1 MPESSPKEQPDDRR
15 GLALFTSIL
24 TASACVLIVFRLS
37 LALGREDV
45 DKHESPLILSVA
57 RQLMAGPWELYGP
70 FGGRNPLVLIHAPLY
85 YRAAALTAWPLARAG
100 LHPVEASRLAGRLL
114 SLLGSAATM
123 GAAYRLGRL
132 GGLPRRAGWWA
143 ALLVAA
149 APALAG
155 QPYAVRPDM
164 AGVALQT
171 WGAALA
177 LQALE
182 GPGRRLVLASALFG
196 LAACVKQHLLAV
208 WAVSTGLMVWGRLGP
223 GAMARAVLPGAAV
236 AGLVYGAEW
245 LVTGGRV
252 WDATCVAA
260 ANVGRVHPGDWL
272 HVGTVLAAI
281 MGKSAGLAALAVAG
295 ASLTRPRALGWG
307 HVVACLL
314 LGAMI
319 VLAVAQLVIPAPW
332 ITGLL
337 PLVALAGLMIALPGC
352 VRTSGADSR
361 IESALGV
368 YCATELIV
376 VVLLC
381 RSSSGAW
388 INYGIPAV
396 VFASVLIARSLAR
409 AADAMPR
416 RRREILVAAAVAV
429 LASVLMDA
437 KVEVNSRRAEHADLA
452 RLFAST
458 GVPPPACF
466 FADHPGLNRTSGRL
480 EWVYDDWLYPAFESL
495 KLAEPR
501 ARWLRPRLEAR
512 GGVRAVVLE
521 SASDRL
527 DGIPESLSALG
538 FQSAGRVGS
547 FRVWTLGSPGPRGL

>member
-1 MPESSPKEQPDDRR
+1 
-15 GLALFTSIL
+15 LALVTSIL
-24 TASACVLIVFRLS
+24 AASACVFIGFRLT
-37 LALGREDV
+37 LALGGEDV
-45 DKHESPLILSVA
+45 DKYESPLMLSVA
-57 RQLMAGPWELYGP
+57 WQLMKGPWELYGP

-85 YRAAALTAWPLARAG
+85 YRAAGLMAWPLARAG

-114 SLLGSAATM
+114 SLLSLAATM

-177 LQALE
+177 LEALE

-196 LAACVKQHLLAV
+196 LAACVKQHLVGA
-208 WAVSTGLMVWGRLGP
+208 WAVSVGLFAWGWLRGRLGP
-223 GAMARAVLPGAAV
+223 GALARVALPGAA
-236 AGLVYGAEW
+236 AAALVYGAEW

-252 WDATCVAA
+252 WDAAFVAA
-260 ANVGRVHPGDWL
+260 FQVGRVHPGDWL

-281 MGKSAGLAALAVAG
+281 VGKSAGLAALAVAG
-295 ASLTRPRALGWG
+295 TTRTRPHPRGWG
-307 HVVACLL
+307 HVVASLL
-314 LGAMI
+314 LGAI
-319 VLAVAQLVIPAPW
+319 VLLAVGQLAIPTPW

-337 PLVALAGLMIALPGC
+337 PLVALAGLMVASPGC
-352 VRTSGADSR
+352 VRPVGTSGGDGR
-361 IESALGV
+361 VVGV
-368 YCATELIV
+368 IGLYCGAEMILL
-376 VVLLC
+376 VLLC

-396 VFASVLIARSLAR
+396 VFASVLIARALAR
-409 AADAMPR
+409 AADVVPHRQSA
-416 RRREILVAAAVAV
+416 ILLAAATAV
-429 LASVLMDA
+429 IASVLMDA
-437 KVEVNSRRAEHADLA
+437 KVEVNSRRAEHSDLA

-458 GVPPPACF
+458 GLPPAAVF
-466 FADHPGLNRTSGRL
+466 FADRPGLNRMSGRL

-501 ARWLRPRLEAR
+501 ARWLRSLLEAR
-512 GGVRAVVLE
+512 AAVRAVVIE
-521 SASDRL
+521 SDSDRL
-527 DGIPESLSALG
+527 DGIPEPLPALG
-538 FQSAGRVGS
+538 FQPAGRVGS